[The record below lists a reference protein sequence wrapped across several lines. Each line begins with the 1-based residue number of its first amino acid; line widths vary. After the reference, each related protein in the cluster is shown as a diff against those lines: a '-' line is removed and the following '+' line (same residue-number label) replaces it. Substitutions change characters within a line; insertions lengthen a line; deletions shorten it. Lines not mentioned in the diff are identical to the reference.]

1 MKRSFPLFV
10 IAVISIYCSMA
21 GAPQAAGA
29 AEENKE
35 KVTMIATQKK
45 PHGLVPPMD
54 RFAPPT
60 RTQTATFAL
69 G

>member
-1 MKRSFPLFV
+1 LHELGSPEVCGKEMKRSFPLFV

-45 PHGLVPPMD
+45 TSRTRSSHG
-54 RFAPPT
+54 
-60 RTQTATFAL
+60 
-69 G
+69 